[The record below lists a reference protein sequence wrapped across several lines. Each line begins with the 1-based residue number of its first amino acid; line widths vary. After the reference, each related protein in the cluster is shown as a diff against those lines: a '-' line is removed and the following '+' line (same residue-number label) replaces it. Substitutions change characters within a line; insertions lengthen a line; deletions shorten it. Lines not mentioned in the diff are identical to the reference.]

1 MATQPQPPRPP
12 SQQPSQQHPLE
23 HEQQHPE
30 ERVKT
35 AGEEQLERSE
45 EMEREGIEKWKARHD
60 TRDERDRPRQ
70 VPGVSPTE
78 TTDGG
83 HSSKR

>member
-1 MATQPQPPRPP
+1 
-12 SQQPSQQHPLE
+12 
-23 HEQQHPE
+23 
-30 ERVKT
+30 VKT

-60 TRDERDRPRQ
+60 MRDEKDRPRQ

-78 TTDGG
+78 TSDGG